1 MANTGNSRRWIIV
14 GLIALGVALAATLP
28 MLGSNEAGEGESDS
42 AEAVEGE
49 DESTYDPDG
58 GSATRR
64 IKENCDPASEALK
77 YEEFIDRRAL
87 ATLSWNNMPER
98 AAKLEIPVY
107 VKSVEDGAVG
117 VSILQIP
124 MRAQYLNIWMGSGH
138 IQRGPGDSFLLDPC
152 SARIEAWEAMD
163 RATSPKGDDEDE
175 Q

>member
-1 MANTGNSRRWIIV
+1 MAGNESSHRWIIV

-64 IKENCDPASEALK
+64 IKENCDPVAEAKK

-87 ATLSWNNMPER
+87 AILSWNNMPER
-98 AAKLEIPVY
+98 AAKLKIPVY
-107 VKSVEDGAVG
+107 ITGVEDGAIALG
-117 VSILQIP
+117 ILDIP
-124 MRAQYLNIWMGSGH
+124 LREQYVAIWLGSGH
-138 IQRGPGDSFLLDPC
+138 IRPGPGGSFLLEPC
-152 SARIEAWEAMD
+152 SARIEAWEDME
-163 RATSPKGDDEDE
+163 RAVERDPEDGE
-175 Q
+175 E